1 MPNPGKRVARVKL
14 TIAKRAIDSL
24 EPANKPWI
32 AWDDKLTGYGV
43 LVHPSGVKSYI
54 VNYRLGAGGRTAPNK
69 RLVIG
74 RCDRMAAEQARRE
87 AHRLLGMV
95 AMGEDPAAERARS
108 RRMPPL
114 RQAFE
119 QYMRANP
126 KRKASTNES
135 YRDRFERPLADWL
148 ARPLDAIAR
157 SDVEDRFNRIT
168 EKHGWATAN
177 QCISLLRSVYRRPCV
192 DIEGLA
198 NPVDLWLAGGG
209 RFHPKPRRK
218 IPPPAEVLPCWRKGI
233 EAVVSNPA
241 LRDVFWFGMY
251 TGMRLGEVLPL
262 RWERVNREE
271 LVFRVDETKT
281 GAPLELPIT
290 RQLAAIL
297 DRRWAESGHLP
308 GGWVFSSASSRTGY
322 FVKLTY
328 FHRRIGEAGGA
339 KFWFHGLRN
348 CFITVAERELMLP
361 HALTKRLVNHA
372 PPNDVTEGYAADWT
386 IGQLRGP
393 AQRIADCI
401 EALMISADSERI
413 CGERAAV
420 GSS

>member
-1 MPNPGKRVARVKL
+1 MTNSGKRVARVKL
-14 TIAKRAIDSL
+14 TIAKRAIDSF
-24 EPANKPWI
+24 EPADKPWI
-32 AWDDKLTGYGV
+32 AWDDKITGLGV
-43 LVHPSGVKSYI
+43 LVHPSGVKSFI
-54 VNYRLGAGGRTAPNK
+54 VNYRLGTGGRSAPNK

-74 RCDRMAAEQARRE
+74 RCDRIAPEQARRE
-87 AHRLLGMV
+87 AHRLLGLV

-108 RRMPPL
+108 RRMPAL
-114 RQAFE
+114 TQAFE
-119 QYMRANP
+119 QYMAANP
-126 KRKASTNES
+126 KRKASTNAS

-148 ARPLDAIAR
+148 GRPLDAITR

-168 EKHGWATAN
+168 GLHGWATAN

-192 DIEGLA
+192 DFEGLA

-209 RFHPKPRRK
+209 RFHRKPRRK
-218 IPPPAEVLPCWRKGI
+218 IPPPPEVLPRWRKGI

-308 GGWVFSSASSRTGY
+308 GGWVFPSASSRTGY

-328 FHRRIGEAGGA
+328 FHRRISEAGGA

-393 AQRIADCI
+393 AQRIADRI
-401 EALMISADSERI
+401 EALMKLESGRVI
-413 CGERAAV
+413 GERAQV
-420 GSS
+420 GP

>member
-1 MPNPGKRVARVKL
+1 MR
-14 TIAKRAIDSL
+14 
-24 EPANKPWI
+24 
-32 AWDDKLTGYGV
+32 
-43 LVHPSGVKSYI
+43 PSGVKSFI
-54 VNYRLGAGGRTAPNK
+54 VNYRTGTGGRTAPNK

-74 RCDRMAAEQARRE
+74 RCDRIAPEQARRE

-108 RRMPPL
+108 RCMPPL

-119 QYMRANP
+119 QYMAANP

-148 ARPLDAIAR
+148 ARPLDAITR

-168 EKHGWATAN
+168 EHHGWATAN

-192 DIEGLA
+192 DFDGLV

-209 RFHPKPRRK
+209 RFHHKPRRK

-262 RWERVNREE
+262 RWERVNREA
-271 LVFRVDETKT
+271 LVFRVEETKT
-281 GAPLELPIT
+281 GTPRELPIT

-308 GGWVFSSASSRTGY
+308 GGWVFPSASSRTGY

-328 FHRRIGEAGGA
+328 FHRRISEAGGA
-339 KFWFHGLRN
+339 RFWYHGMRN

-372 PPNDVTEGYAADWT
+372 PPSDVTEGYAADWT
-386 IGQLRGP
+386 IRQLRGP
-393 AQRIADCI
+393 AQRIAERI
-401 EALMISADSERI
+401 EALTRADAGHVS
-413 CGERAAV
+413 GGRASL

>member
-1 MPNPGKRVARVKL
+1 M
-14 TIAKRAIDSL
+14 
-24 EPANKPWI
+24 
-32 AWDDKLTGYGV
+32 
-43 LVHPSGVKSYI
+43 
-54 VNYRLGAGGRTAPNK
+54 
-69 RLVIG
+69 
-74 RCDRMAAEQARRE
+74 
-87 AHRLLGMV
+87 
-95 AMGEDPAAERARS
+95 
-108 RRMPPL
+108 
-114 RQAFE
+114 
-119 QYMRANP
+119 
-126 KRKASTNES
+126 
-135 YRDRFERPLADWL
+135 
-148 ARPLDAIAR
+148 
-157 SDVEDRFNRIT
+157 EDRFNRVT
-168 EKHGWATAN
+168 EQNGWATAN

-209 RFHPKPRRK
+209 RFHHKPRRK

-262 RWERVNREE
+262 RWERVNRKE

-297 DRRWAESGHLP
+297 DRRWAESGKLP
-308 GGWVFSSASSRTGY
+308 DGWVFPSATSRTGY

-328 FHRRIGEAGGA
+328 FHRRISEAGGA
-339 KFWFHGLRN
+339 KFWYHGMRN

-386 IGQLRGP
+386 IGQLREP

-401 EALMISADSERI
+401 EELTNRNQAPALYDS
-413 CGERAAV
+413 CTPG
-420 GSS
+420 